1 MIVLNIGV
9 FVICL
14 GVCFGI
20 GFIVGNVRRINNSR
34 VGRCHSLLTHSKGN
48 KTNLLIYKTEN
59 ITVETINKNKY
70 KKEEVQNM
78 EGFMMFKKALQ
89 KHFDEMQK
97 EVTHLFEVNV
107 DKDELWNTYLDSF
120 PTGTNEIFRE
130 RREHDCS
137 CCRQFIKNIGSAVII
152 KNNQIHTIWEL
163 NLGDTTYQPVCDALD
178 AFIKA
183 HTVTDI
189 YTTKFPKIGTDFNFE
204 EINGKSHQWD
214 HFFLEL
220 PSKFVNRSSRS
231 NEEVKGQFRDTR
243 NVFKRSLDEITMEA
257 LDTILELIN
266 SNTLYKGEEWEGVL
280 TEFKKYKNEYDKLTS
295 DAEKDLY
302 AWEKSVTAGMAI
314 GRIRNHSIGTLLIN
328 VSEDM
333 DLDTAVKKYEQIVAP
348 SNYKRPKAIFTKK
361 MLEDAK
367 KTITELGYMDSLQ
380 RRFANL
386 NDITVNNVLF
396 SNKSAA
402 RRMVGADDIFG
413 QMEKDVVVSPK
424 KFSKVEE
431 ISAQDFID
439 KVLPTAKEIEAFV
452 ENKHEKNFVS
462 MIAPVNSDA
471 KTMFKWN
478 NGLSWAYSGNI
489 TDSDMKQNVKAAGG
503 NVDGVL
509 RFSIMWNEGQ
519 NDNSDLDAHCKEPDG
534 NEIYYGN
541 CRKPTMSRCGGQ
553 LDIDITHPMEQM
565 VGKPSVENIT
575 WADMSHMKPGV
586 YKFFVNQYAA
596 RGSKGFKAEIEFN
609 GEIFAFEYNRPVSG
623 NVQVAEVTLDENG
636 NFSIKEKLAG
646 NSSISSR
653 EIWGVN
659 TNQFVP
665 VSVIS
670 YSPNYFDE
678 QDGIGHR
685 HLFFFLKDC
694 VNSEEPNGFYLEF
707 LDNDLMKHKRV
718 FEALGAKC
726 HVEDTDDQLSG
737 IGFSMTK
744 RADLVVKVKGA
755 TERVMKI
762 KF

>member
-1 MIVLNIGV
+1 MD
-9 FVICL
+9 
-14 GVCFGI
+14 
-20 GFIVGNVRRINNSR
+20 GF
-34 VGRCHSLLTHSKGN
+34 LK
-48 KTNLLIYKTEN
+48 
-59 ITVETINKNKY
+59 
-70 KKEEVQNM
+70 
-78 EGFMMFKKALQ
+78 FKKALQ
-89 KHFDEMQK
+89 DHFNDMQK
-97 EVTHLFEVNV
+97 DVTHLFEVNV

-120 PTGTNEIFRE
+120 PAGTNNIFRE

-137 CCRQFIKNIGSAVII
+137 CCRQFIKNIGAAVII
-152 KNNQIHTIWEL
+152 KDNQVHTIWEL
-163 NLGDTTYQPVCDALD
+163 ELNDSTYQPVCDALD
-178 AFIKA
+178 AFVKA
-183 HTVTDI
+183 HKVTDI
-189 YTTKFPKIGTDFNFE
+189 YTTTFPKMGTDFNFE
-204 EINGKSHQWD
+204 EINGRSHRWD

-220 PSKFVNRSSRS
+220 PSKFVNKSNSS
-231 NEEVKGQFRDTR
+231 NEEIKGQFRDTR
-243 NVFKRSLDEITMEA
+243 YVFKRSLDEITMDA

-266 SNTLYKGEEWEGVL
+266 SNTLYKGEEWKSVL
-280 TEFKKYKNEYDKLTS
+280 TEFKKYKKEYDKLTS
-295 DAEKDLY
+295 ESDKELY
-302 AWEKSVTAGMAI
+302 AWEKSVTAGIAI
-314 GRIRNHSIGTLLIN
+314 GRIRNHSIGTLLLN

-333 DLDTAVKKYEQIVAP
+333 DLDTAVRKYEQIVAP

-380 RRFANL
+380 RRFATL

-402 RRMVGADDIFG
+402 RRMNGADDIFG
-413 QMEKDVVVSPK
+413 QMEKEVSVSPK

-439 KVLPTAKEIEAFV
+439 KVLPTAKEIEAFI

-462 MIAPVNSDA
+462 MIAPVNPDT

-509 RFSIMWNEGQ
+509 RFSIMWNENQ
-519 NDNSDLDAHCKEPDG
+519 NDNSDLDAHCLEPDG
-534 NEIYYGN
+534 NEIYFGN
-541 CRKPTMSRCGGQ
+541 CRKPSISRCGGQ
-553 LDIDITHPMEQM
+553 LDVDITHPMEQM
-565 VGKPSVENIT
+565 RGKPSVENIT
-575 WADMSHMKPGV
+575 WADMTHMKPGV

-596 RGSKGFKAEIEFN
+596 RGSKGFKAEVEFN
-609 GEIFAFEYNRPVSG
+609 GEIYAFEYNKPVSG
-623 NVQVAEVTLDENG
+623 NIRVAEVTLDKNG
-636 NFSIKEKLAG
+636 NFTITEKLSG
-646 NSSISSR
+646 ISSVTSR
-653 EIWGVN
+653 EIWGIN

-694 VNSEEPNGFYLEF
+694 ANSEEPNGFYLEF

-726 HVEDTDDQLSG
+726 HVENTDDQLSG

-744 RADLVVKVKGA
+744 RAELVVKVKGA
-755 TERVMKI
+755 TERILKI

>member
-1 MIVLNIGV
+1 MD
-9 FVICL
+9 
-14 GVCFGI
+14 
-20 GFIVGNVRRINNSR
+20 
-34 VGRCHSLLTHSKGN
+34 
-48 KTNLLIYKTEN
+48 
-59 ITVETINKNKY
+59 
-70 KKEEVQNM
+70 
-78 EGFMMFKKALQ
+78 GFMKFKKALQ

-97 EVTHLFEVNV
+97 EATHLFEVNV

-137 CCRQFIKNIGSAVII
+137 CCRQFIKNIGSAVTI
-152 KNNQIHTIWEL
+152 KDNQIHTIWEL

-178 AFIKA
+178 AFVKA
-183 HTVTDI
+183 HSVTDI
-189 YTTKFPKIGTDFNFE
+189 YTTKFHKIGTDFNFE

-266 SNTLYKGEEWEGVL
+266 SNTLYKGEEWKGIL
-280 TEFKKYKNEYDKLTS
+280 TEFKRYKKEYDKLIS
-295 DAEKDLY
+295 VSEKELY

-314 GRIRNHSIGTLLIN
+314 GRIRNHSIGILLIN

-333 DLDTAVKKYEQIVAP
+333 DLDTAVKKYEQITAP

-413 QMEKDVVVSPK
+413 QMEKDVAVSPK

-462 MIAPVNSDA
+462 MIAPVDPDA

-534 NEIYYGN
+534 NEIYFSN
-541 CRKPTMSRCGGQ
+541 CRKPSMSRCGGQ
-553 LDIDITHPMEQM
+553 LDIDITHPMQQM

-575 WADMSHMKPGV
+575 WADMSYMKPGV
-586 YKFFVNQYAA
+586 YKFFVNQYAE

-609 GEIFAFEYNRPVSG
+609 GEIFAFEYNRPVFG

-685 HLFFFLKDC
+685 HLFLFLKDC
-694 VNSEEPNGFYLEF
+694 VNTEEPNGFYLEF

>member
-1 MIVLNIGV
+1 MD
-9 FVICL
+9 
-14 GVCFGI
+14 
-20 GFIVGNVRRINNSR
+20 
-34 VGRCHSLLTHSKGN
+34 
-48 KTNLLIYKTEN
+48 
-59 ITVETINKNKY
+59 
-70 KKEEVQNM
+70 
-78 EGFMMFKKALQ
+78 GFMKFKKALQ

-97 EVTHLFEVNV
+97 EATHLFEVNV

-120 PTGTNEIFRE
+120 PAGTNEIFRE

-137 CCRQFIKNIGSAVII
+137 CCRQFIKNIGSAVTI
-152 KNNQIHTIWEL
+152 KDNQIHTIWEL

-178 AFIKA
+178 AFVKA

-266 SNTLYKGEEWEGVL
+266 SNTLYKGEEWKGVL
-280 TEFKKYKNEYDKLTS
+280 TEFKKYKKEYDKLTS
-295 DAEKDLY
+295 DSEKELY

-413 QMEKDVVVSPK
+413 QMEKDVAVSPK

-462 MIAPVNSDA
+462 MIAPVNPDA

-509 RFSIMWNEGQ
+509 RFSIQWNEDKH
-519 NDNSDLDAHCKEPDG
+519 DNYDLDAHCVEPNG
-534 NEIYYGN
+534 TEIYYGSYKAP
-541 CRKPTMSRCGGQ
+541 RITSMGGQ
-553 LDIDITHPMEQM
+553 LDVDVINPC
-565 VGKPSVENIT
+565 GKVAVENIT
-575 WADMSHMKPGV
+575 WQDLSRMRAGT
-586 YKFFVNQYAA
+586 YRFFVHQYSGAV
-596 RGSKGFKAEIEFN
+596 RHGFRAEIEFN
-609 GEIFAFEYNRPVSG
+609 GEIYSFDYNNPMRTG
-623 NVQVAEVTLDENG
+623 ENVQVAEVTLDENG
-636 NFSIKEKLAG
+636 NFSIKEKLSG
-646 NSSISSR
+646 SSSISSR

-670 YSPNYFDE
+670 YSPNYFDK

>member
-1 MIVLNIGV
+1 MLD
-9 FVICL
+9 
-14 GVCFGI
+14 
-20 GFIVGNVRRINNSR
+20 
-34 VGRCHSLLTHSKGN
+34 
-48 KTNLLIYKTEN
+48 
-59 ITVETINKNKY
+59 
-70 KKEEVQNM
+70 
-78 EGFMMFKKALQ
+78 GFMKFKMELQ

-97 EVTHLFEVNV
+97 KADYLFEINL
-107 DKDELWNTYLDSF
+107 DKDELWETYLNSF
-120 PTGTNEIFRE
+120 PAGTNNLYRE
-130 RREHDCS
+130 RTEHDCS
-137 CCRQFIKNIGSAVII
+137 CCRHFIKSIGNAVMI
-152 KNNQIHTIWEL
+152 KDNQIHTIWEL

-178 AFIKA
+178 AFVKS
-183 HTVTDI
+183 HSVTDI
-189 YTTKFPKIGTDFNFE
+189 YISKFDKIGTDFNFE
-204 EINGKSHQWD
+204 EIDGKSHQWD

-231 NEEVKGQFRDTR
+231 NDEVKGQFRDTK

-266 SNTLYKGEEWEGVL
+266 SNTLYKGEEWKGVL
-280 TEFKKYKNEYDKLTS
+280 TEFKKYKKEYDKLTS
-295 DAEKDLY
+295 DTEEDLY
-302 AWEKSVTAGMAI
+302 AWEKSVTAGMTI

-413 QMEKDVVVSPK
+413 QMEKDIAVSPK

-439 KVLPTAKEIEAFV
+439 KVLPTTKEIEAFV

-462 MIAPVNSDA
+462 MIAPINPDA

-534 NEIYYGN
+534 NEIYFGN
-541 CRKPTMSRCGGQ
+541 CRKPSMSRCGGQ

-575 WADMSHMKPGV
+575 WADMSRMKPGA

-609 GEIFAFEYNRPVSG
+609 GEIFAFEYNSPVSG
-623 NVQVAEVTLDENG
+623 NVQVAEVILDENG
-636 NFSIKEKLAG
+636 NFSIKEKLSG
-646 NSSISSR
+646 SSSISSR

-685 HLFFFLKDC
+685 HLFFFLKGC
-694 VNSEEPNGFYLEF
+694 INPENPNGFYNEY
-707 LDNDLMKHKRV
+707 LDNSLARHKRF

-726 HVEDTDDQLSG
+726 HVEDTEDQLSG
-737 IGFSMTK
+737 LGFSMTK
-744 RADLVVKVKGA
+744 RAELIVKVKGA
-755 TERVMKI
+755 TERIMKI

>member
-1 MIVLNIGV
+1 
-9 FVICL
+9 
-14 GVCFGI
+14 
-20 GFIVGNVRRINNSR
+20 
-34 VGRCHSLLTHSKGN
+34 
-48 KTNLLIYKTEN
+48 
-59 ITVETINKNKY
+59 
-70 KKEEVQNM
+70 
-78 EGFMMFKKALQ
+78 MFKKALQ

-97 EVTHLFEVNV
+97 EATHLFEVNV

-120 PTGTNEIFRE
+120 PAGTNEIFRE

-137 CCRQFIKNIGSAVII
+137 CCRQFIKNIGSAVTI
-152 KNNQIHTIWEL
+152 KDNQIHTIWEL

-178 AFIKA
+178 AFVKA

-189 YTTKFPKIGTDFNFE
+189 YTTKFPKIGTEFNFE

-266 SNTLYKGEEWEGVL
+266 SNTLYKGEEWKGVL
-280 TEFKKYKNEYDKLTS
+280 TEFKKYKKEYDKLTS
-295 DAEKDLY
+295 DTEKDLY

-361 MLEDAK
+361 MLEEAK
-367 KTITELGYMDSLQ
+367 NTITELGYMDSLQ

-413 QMEKDVVVSPK
+413 QMEKDVAVSPK

-462 MIAPVNSDA
+462 MIAPVNPDA

-509 RFSIMWNEGQ
+509 RFSIQWNEDKH
-519 NDNSDLDAHCKEPDG
+519 DNYDLDAHCVEPNG
-534 NEIYYGN
+534 TEIYYGSYKAP
-541 CRKPTMSRCGGQ
+541 RITSMGGQ
-553 LDIDITHPMEQM
+553 LDVDVINPC
-565 VGKPSVENIT
+565 GKVAVENIT
-575 WADMSHMKPGV
+575 WQDLSRMRAGT
-586 YKFFVNQYAA
+586 YRFFVHQYSGAV
-596 RGSKGFKAEIEFN
+596 RHGFRAEIEFN
-609 GEIFAFEYNRPVSG
+609 GEIYSFDYNNPMRTG
-623 NVQVAEVTLDENG
+623 ENVQVAEVTLDENG
-636 NFSIKEKLAG
+636 NFSIKEKLSG
-646 NSSISSR
+646 SSSISSR

-670 YSPNYFDE
+670 YSPNYFDK